1 MAFRL
6 LDFMVDAIAAMI
18 GVDLAAAKP
27 QARAYRAAWR
37 RRVTTS
43 DSSSGVLETVLRER
57 RVPGAFGPRD
67 APEVALM
74 YQAWDA
80 GMPPREARRAFGR
93 TFDHDVR
100 G

>member
-1 MAFRL
+1 M

-27 QARAYRAAWR
+27 QARAYRSAWR
-37 RRVTTS
+37 RRVKTS
-43 DSSSGVLETVLRER
+43 DSSPNVLETVLRER
-57 RVPGAFGPRD
+57 RVPGAFGPHD

-74 YQAWDA
+74 YRAWEA

-93 TFDHDVR
+93 TFDHDAAS
-100 G
+100 